1 MTKIIFYLLL
11 IFFISSS
18 SIIHPQEFLIQN
30 NPYDDAPEIIKERNA
45 FKRERWFYEQRM
57 YPNNYIPEDTY
68 KKALEQRN
76 QLREKQGF
84 FSQRSDEKG
93 VYVNSWKSIGPSP
106 GYYSSYGNISSRI
119 TTIQYDPVN
128 PNIISLGAAFGGV
141 WKSTDGG
148 NSWKP
153 KTDNEVSLSSGSI
166 AIDPTNTNII
176 YYGTGEATYSAV
188 SYYGRGILKSTNGG
202 ESWINYTSGLPSLSY
217 TSRLVIRPNY
227 PSQLL
232 AAMGTSGLYRSTNG
246 GVNWTQMI
254 SGRCDDVIFSPSGD
268 TAYIVGSGVGYR
280 ISTNGGVTF
289 FSNSALIMGTRNHIA
304 ICKSDPSVLYF
315 ASYASSS
322 ISVFKS
328 TDAGSTFTQ
337 VAVGTDFAGSQ
348 AWYDFYMHVNP
359 FDPNYA
365 YVGSIDIW
373 RTTNGGTSFQNI
385 TNGYAG
391 GSVHVDQHNLAF
403 HPTNSNFMMCV
414 NDGGVWKS
422 TNRGTTWTNL
432 NATLTLT
439 QFYRIATD
447 PNNANH
453 VLGGTQDNGTQRTLG
468 SLNYSLAFGGDGGE
482 VCFHSQNSNY
492 ILGETQNNGVRR
504 STNNGS
510 SWSAATTG
518 LFGTAT
524 WIGPIISHPND
535 NGVFFTA
542 RQRVFKTTNWGSSW
556 FALSDSLGTVRE
568 MAISKSS
575 PNIIFASVG
584 STIYKST
591 NSGVNFSNITSGLPF
606 RTITSVYV
614 HPDSHNVVLL
624 TFSGF
629 GTGHIYK
636 STNGGTSWQDISG
649 NLPDSPAND
658 VLIIPFPN
666 STLYLI
672 ATDIGVFATDN
683 YGSSW
688 VELADGLPN
697 TVAMHLD
704 YNKTS
709 KEIFIG
715 THGRGIF
722 KTQLIFKFNLKAIIK
737 GRYNPLTDTMI
748 GDTVMVYLAKASSPF
763 SKIDSA
769 KIYFDFNGNAAAY
782 FSKAA
787 RDSSYYILLK
797 HNSSIETW
805 SAIPIIMNSFDVNY
819 DFTSDSS
826 KAFGAN
832 LTKVGRKWCLLSGDV
847 NQDGFI
853 DILDL
858 VKIDNAAFSSTVGYT
873 VYDLDGNGLVN
884 TNDLSIC
891 SKNAFN
897 FVQKVTP

>member
-11 IFFISSS
+11 IFFISSY

-30 NPYDDAPEIIKERNA
+30 NPYDDAPEVIKERNA

-57 YPNNYIPEDTY
+57 YPNNYIPEDAY

-119 TTIQYDPVN
+119 TTIQYDPIN
-128 PNIISLGAAFGGV
+128 PDIIYLGAAFGGV

-202 ESWINYTSGLPSLSY
+202 ESWINYTNGLPSLSY
-217 TSRLVIRPNY
+217 TSRLVIRPIY
-227 PSQLL
+227 PLQLL

-289 FSNSALIMGTRNHIA
+289 SLSSALTMGTRNHIA
-304 ICKSDPSVLYF
+304 ICKSNPSILYF

-328 TDAGSTFTQ
+328 TNAGSTFTQ

-385 TNGYAG
+385 TTGYSG

-510 SWSAATTG
+510 SWSSATTG

-524 WIGPIISHPND
+524 WVGPIISHPTD

-556 FALSDSLGTVRE
+556 FALSDSLGTIRE

-575 PNIIFASVG
+575 PNIMFASVG

-591 NSGVNFSNITSGLPF
+591 NSGVNFSNVTVGLPA
-606 RTITSVYV
+606 RTITSVYI
-614 HPDSHNVVLL
+614 HPDSPNVVLL

-636 STNGGTSWQDISG
+636 STNGGTSWQNISG

-722 KTQLIFKFNLKAIIK
+722 KTQLIFKFNLKAIIE
-737 GRYNPLTDTMI
+737 GRYNPLTNTMI
-748 GDTVMVYLAKASSPF
+748 GDTIMVYLAKSSSPF

-787 RDSSYYILLK
+787 RDSSYYIVLK

-805 SAIPIIMNSFDVNY
+805 SAAPIIMNSFDINY
-819 DFTSDSS
+819 DFTSDSL

-832 LTKVGRKWCLLSGDV
+832 LTKVGSKWCLLSGDV

-858 VKIDNAAFSSTVGYT
+858 VTIDNAAFSSTVGYS